1 METWHFEA
9 AKDFFFSTS
18 FSPSEHLQHL
28 RVARRQTVKQHL
40 RKDLSLQIRQM
51 QRQELRQLKSNQFNA
66 SLGNP
71 SRWKDLRDY
80 VPRPSG
86 RRSVIFPNLDDIAYM
101 LVALFVGPCQ
111 PLPRPMRLTELG
123 WDLSK
128 LRFAVQRLKTG
139 KCGDELGLKTEV
151 FKNAFD
157 EFSSMLLGLNNNV

>member
-1 METWHFEA
+1 M
-9 AKDFFFSTS
+9 
-18 FSPSEHLQHL
+18 
-28 RVARRQTVKQHL
+28 
-40 RKDLSLQIRQM
+40 
-51 QRQELRQLKSNQFNA
+51 
-66 SLGNP
+66 
-71 SRWKDLRDY
+71 
-80 VPRPSG
+80 
-86 RRSVIFPNLDDIAYM
+86 IFPHLDDIAYM
-101 LVALFVGPCQ
+101 LEALFVGPCQ